1 MGLEFINGQLV
12 DGVEKARAKEA
23 IRQRDIRE
31 AEEDRIRLTPK
42 FWKENASPARSA
54 ACPSCGHRHKGA
66 TSQSE
71 ELRKLWCHA
80 S

>member
-1 MGLEFINGQLV
+1 MV
-12 DGVEKARAKEA
+12 DYRIRMQWETDSKQREA
-23 IRQRDIRE
+23 DRQRDIRE

-42 FWKENASPARSA
+42 FHKENASPARPA
-54 ACPSCGHRHKGA
+54 VCPSCGHRHKGA

-71 ELRKLWCHA
+71 ELRKLWCRA

>member
-1 MGLEFINGQLV
+1 MRSYYEVQAIQR
-12 DGVEKARAKEA
+12 EREA

-31 AEEDRIRLTPK
+31 AEEDRRRQPK
-42 FWKENASPARSA
+42 FYNASPARSA

>member
-1 MGLEFINGQLV
+1 MV
-12 DGVEKARAKEA
+12 DYRIRMQWETDSKQREA
-23 IRQRDIRE
+23 DRQRDIRE

-42 FWKENASPARSA
+42 FHKENASPARPA

-71 ELRKLWCHA
+71 ELRKLWCRA

>member
-1 MGLEFINGQLV
+1 MRSYYEVQASQR
-12 DGVEKARAKEA
+12 EREA

-42 FWKENASPARSA
+42 NWKENASPARPA

-66 TSQSE
+66 TSQDAK
-71 ELRKLWCHA
+71 LRSLWRR
-80 S
+80 